1 MNAGFQVTVD
11 GHVAH
16 FGGSDSPN
24 QHYNWNFGD
33 GTFGDNAQP
42 AHTYTNPGYI
52 YRLLGGLGLESANA
66 GHVLRRPLRNSLSV
80 VVVRHARI

>member
-1 MNAGFQVTVD
+1 MLRTIAKQFYRWWWFASHENSNAGLATVD

-33 GTFGDNAQP
+33 GTLA
-42 AHTYTNPGYI
+42 TTRSLYTRTRIPRI
-52 YRLLGGLGLESANA
+52 YSVLGGLGLESANA
-66 GHVLRRPLRNSLSV
+66 GHVL
-80 VVVRHARI
+80 